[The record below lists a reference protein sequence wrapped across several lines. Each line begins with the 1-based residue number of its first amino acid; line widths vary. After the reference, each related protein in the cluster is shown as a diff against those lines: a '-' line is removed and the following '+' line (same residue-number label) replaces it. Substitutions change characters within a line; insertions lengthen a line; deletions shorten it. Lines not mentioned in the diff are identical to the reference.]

1 MRRKQPLWIERIVVD
16 AIHFDLLRTHG
27 GLHGMRDESA
37 LESALARPRQR
48 WTYARAPDL
57 ARLAAAY
64 GFGLARNHPYRDGN
78 KRIAF
83 LVMAVFL
90 GLNGFEIAAAEE
102 EIVALMFDLAAGK
115 VSETVLARWLRSHV
129 IPSKEE

>member
-1 MRRKQPLWIERIVVD
+1 VGRKQPLWIERIVVD

-27 GLHGMRDESA
+27 GLHGMRGEAA

-48 WTYARAPDL
+48 WASGRGADL

-83 LVMAVFL
+83 MVMAVLL
-90 GLNGFEIAAAEE
+90 GLNGLEIAAEE
-102 EIVALMFDLAAGK
+102 EDVVTTMVNLAAGK
-115 VSETVLARWLRSHV
+115 LTEATLARWVRSHA
-129 IPSKEE
+129 IRSHQE